1 MIRLS
6 KHERNFPSNGP
17 PARGKSVSAR
27 EASDFKKPYLTLLIT
42 HSNYSNFKI
51 INLLLKLK
59 YVYISNTVLG
69 FPGGSVVKS
78 PPANAGDTGSLC
90 GLGKIPHAVEHL
102 SLCATTFEP
111 VLERAWEPQQE
122 SSPHLPQL
130 EKSPCSSDNPAQPKI
145 TNK

>member
-59 YVYISNTVLG
+59 YVYS
-69 FPGGSVVKS
+69 KS
-78 PPANAGDTGSLC
+78 SKDWQFVRNILM
-90 GLGKIPHAVEHL
+90 K
-102 SLCATTFEP
+102 
-111 VLERAWEPQQE
+111 
-122 SSPHLPQL
+122 
-130 EKSPCSSDNPAQPKI
+130 
-145 TNK
+145 